1 MEDREADMRDEYD
14 FSTARRGRHHQ
25 AYRAGHS
32 VRVIKGD
39 GTVEML
45 HFSLADGAVML
56 IRTSRRCFPTPN
68 LSTERCGRWSP
79 RGDLRGPALAVDRAA
94 NSRSQANVA
103 VPRDALG
110 GQSP

>member
-1 MEDREADMRDEYD
+1 MSIEDREADMRDEYD

-32 VRVIKGD
+32 VRVVKGA

-56 IRTSRRCFPTPN
+56 DPDVKAVFPDSEPVNRALRT
-68 LSTERCGRWSP
+68 LVAP
-79 RGDLRGPALAVDRAA
+79 R
-94 NSRSQANVA
+94 
-103 VPRDALG
+103 
-110 GQSP
+110 